1 MILGKDCIIRIQYPP
16 MRQNKHNEY
25 KYDKVDEKADDMTEH
40 SMRLVL

>member
-1 MILGKDCIIRIQYPP
+1 